1 VRAAAATE
9 VVRQRAAV
17 IAKRASMITS
27 QSLPVTQSDAPAA
40 ACASLFSDVN
50 GALRWLA
57 SQPQANAAA
66 MLDAL
71 VGQIEAFDARD
82 LAPGERYAV
91 LEALRATVVAVAVEN
106 RKRYEFRALPLLP
119 DEYATFTAV
128 ARLWRAC
135 ARAYQH
141 CLQADVTGV
150 TPAAARA
157 AQCAQSAQRALAC
170 LRMEQFSAYV
180 AGCEL
185 APDFWSRLHA
195 AWVCAERLG
204 CARQMV
210 VDPALKET
218 LESTPSGH
226 YAMAVL
232 LHLARPYALSRAEL
246 TAACRWFVRW
256 RELCRVGEAPSTDAS
271 AFALGED
278 APWVEAV
285 SRAGAP
291 SSAPPM
297 RWFSARGVL
306 RKLRERAELLAA
318 GQSPESL
325 KLGSGMSARAC
336 MSLLRTLDYRLSH
349 PLPPFAASDAAPG
362 DGVPVIV
369 AVGLAACHR
378 QLGGARPDRRTTQT
392 SSFDSQL
399 VAQQIAVF
407 GHAVREPDRSSERA
421 GELWGLVVQDAGHSQ
436 LRLVRPPGGGDARVA
451 LRSLLMLRL
460 PQRDDDLL
468 AVVSSLCLARDGS
481 VHIDARRLGG
491 QPTALFAEVRDRH
504 TAKGERHAA
513 IILSAASGIGAPQL
527 FIAPGLSSRQT
538 PIRFLDI
545 DGEPIA
551 GLCLDECLDRSAD
564 CERWS
569 VAV

>member
-1 VRAAAATE
+1 
-9 VVRQRAAV
+9 
-17 IAKRASMITS
+17 
-27 QSLPVTQSDAPAA
+27 
-40 ACASLFSDVN
+40 
-50 GALRWLA
+50 
-57 SQPQANAAA
+57 

-71 VGQIEAFDARD
+71 VGQIEAFDARE

-91 LEALRATVVAVAVEN
+91 LEALRPTVVAVAAEN

-141 CLQADVTGV
+141 GLQAGLVGET
-150 TPAAARA
+150 AAA
-157 AQCAQSAQRALAC
+157 CAQWAQRALSC
-170 LRMEQFSAYV
+170 LRMEQLCCYV
-180 AGCEL
+180 AGGEL
-185 APDFWSRLHA
+185 AADFWSRLHA
-195 AWVCAERLG
+195 AWACAERLD
-204 CARQMV
+204 CTRQMV
-210 VDPALKET
+210 VDHALKET
-218 LESTPSGH
+218 LESTPCGH
-226 YAMAVL
+226 YGMAVL
-232 LHLARPYALSRAEL
+232 LHLARPYALSRTEF

-278 APWVEAV
+278 APWAESASHPV
-285 SRAGAP
+285 AP
-291 SSAPPM
+291 SSAAPM

-306 RKLRERAELLAA
+306 RKLRERAELLAT

-325 KLGSGMSARAC
+325 KLGSGLSARAC
-336 MSLLRTLDYRLSH
+336 THLLRTLDYRLTH
-349 PLPPFAASDAAPG
+349 PLPPFVAGDAAPG
-362 DGVPVIV
+362 EGVPVIV

-378 QLGGARPDRRTTQT
+378 QLGGALPDRCKTSSQT

-407 GHAVREPDRSSERA
+407 GHAVREPDRSSERV
-421 GELWGLVVQDAGHSQ
+421 GELWRLVEQDAGNGQ
-436 LRLVRPPGGGDARVA
+436 LRLVRPPGAGDARVA

-481 VHIDARRLGG
+481 LRIDARRLGG
-491 QPTALFAEVRDRH
+491 QPAALFAEVRDRH
-504 TAKGERHAA
+504 AAKGERHAA
-513 IILSAASGIGAPQL
+513 IVVSPASGIGAPQL
-527 FIAPGLSSRQT
+527 YIAPGLSSRAT
-538 PIRFLDI
+538 PIRFFDI

-551 GLCLDECLDRSAD
+551 GLRLDECLERSAD